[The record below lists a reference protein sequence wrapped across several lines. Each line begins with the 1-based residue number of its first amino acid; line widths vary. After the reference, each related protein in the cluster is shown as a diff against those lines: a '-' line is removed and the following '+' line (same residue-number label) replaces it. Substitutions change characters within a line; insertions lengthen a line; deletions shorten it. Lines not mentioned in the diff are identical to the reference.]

1 MEQDKN
7 KRLDELFK
15 QAKNEPSKV
24 SFEETKGQFLSSVG
38 NQHVATKGIDIAKLF
53 NLKLIIMITS
63 IIATVALVLVL
74 KPTNT
79 TKAIEKVNI
88 NYSTPTKLVV
98 ANEKQVLQEQQ
109 QVITEY
115 LRKVDRITPD
125 GLALN
130 QEKEQILLIPADSLK
145 RYKKLLVQS
154 ARITE
159 LLDTAYQFPILTPE
173 EILANNKQKVKMFGK
188 KKQQKVKNGQWH
200 QPDPEGFLFIPMD
213 TTKRTHAFYIKRT
226 EVSNLEYR
234 TFLFD
239 LLIQNRKEEFLKAKP
254 DQAMWVKEY
263 PNAFNQPMQ
272 DNYFSHPAYND
283 YPVVA
288 ISREGAELFCKW
300 MTEELNVMFNLNL
313 VNNFRLPSSDEW
325 EFAAKGGLVNQP
337 YPWGGPYLR
346 NSKGCFLA
354 NFYPIKDNYT
364 ADGSLHTAKVDSY
377 NPNDY
382 GLYCMS
388 GNVAEMVYYEDENNL
403 PGTRGGSWSSIGQE
417 LQIVEGNDRFK
428 GRTEPSVN
436 VGFRPVMTYL
446 GRANAQINPSG
457 TVKIKGNIYIDKTE
471 VSNFDWREYVMWL
484 EKTYG
489 KTAMEY
495 RNALPDTLV
504 WKEKES
510 FNEPYTQY
518 YYSHPAYND
527 YPVVGISYE
536 QAVQYCKWRTE
547 RVKELF
553 ETKMLTDKKNV
564 YPTNFEYRLPTKEEW
579 EAAAKIGYSEKIQQ
593 QLNTKYKG
601 QILANLKRNKED
613 NVVVAG
619 NIPDNADITAPVKS
633 YWPNAAGCYNLI
645 GNVAEMINQQGLA
658 KGGSWK
664 NEPSEVYIEKDLTY
678 IKPTAWLGFRCV
690 AEIK

>member
-188 KKQQKVKNGQWH
+188 KKQQKVKNGQWY

-601 QILANLKRNKED
+601 QLLANLKRNTED

-619 NIPDNADITAPVKS
+619 NLAQNADIIAPVKS

>member
-188 KKQQKVKNGQWH
+188 KKQQKVKNGQWY

-510 FNEPYTQY
+510 YNEPYTQY

-619 NIPDNADITAPVKS
+619 NLAQNADIIAPVKS

-658 KGGSWK
+658 KGGSWM

-678 IKPTAWLGFRCV
+678 TKPTAWLGFRCV

>member
-38 NQHVATKGIDIAKLF
+38 DQHVATKGIDIAKLF

-510 FNEPYTQY
+510 YNEPYTQY

-619 NIPDNADITAPVKS
+619 NLAQNADIIAPVKS

-658 KGGSWK
+658 KGGSWM

-678 IKPTAWLGFRCV
+678 TKPTAWLGFRCV

>member
-213 TTKRTHAFYIKRT
+213 TTKRTHSFYIKRT

-471 VSNFDWREYVMWL
+471 VSNFDWREYVIWL

-678 IKPTAWLGFRCV
+678 TKPTAWLGFRCV

>member
-1 MEQDKN
+1 MNNDTN
-7 KRLDELFK
+7 KMLNDLFNK
-15 QAKNEPSKV
+15 AKNEPSKV
-24 SFEETKGQFLSSVG
+24 SFEETKERFITSVS
-38 NQHVATKGIDIAKLF
+38 NKNNATKGNNFARFF
-53 NLKLIIMITS
+53 NLKLIIMIAS
-63 IIATVALVLVL
+63 IITTITLVLVL
-74 KPTNT
+74 KPIST
-79 TKAIEKVNI
+79 TKTVEKENTINTSTIETTVE
-88 NYSTPTKLVV
+88 
-98 ANEKQVLQEQQ
+98 NEKQVLQEQQ

-115 LRKVDRITPD
+115 LQKVDRLTPKNIT
-125 GLALN
+125 LN
-130 QEKEQILLIPADSLK
+130 QEKVLLIPTDSLK
-145 RYKKLLVQS
+145 KYQKALVAS
-154 ARITE
+154 ARISE
-159 LLDTAYQFPILTPE
+159 ILDTAYRFPNLTPD
-173 EILANNKQKVKMFGK
+173 EIAANNKQKAKMVKQLIK
-188 KKQQKVKNGQWH
+188 LDKKQYA
-200 QPDPEGFLFIPMD
+200 FIPSG
-213 TTKRTHAFYIKRT
+213 TFKIENKNWSVQAFYMQTT
-226 EVSNLEYR
+226 EVTNLEYR

-239 LLIQNRKEEFLKAKP
+239 LLITDRKEAFLKAKP

-263 PNAFNQPMQ
+263 PDAFNKPMQ
-272 DNYFSHPAYND
+272 DNYFSHSAYND

-288 ISREGAELFCKW
+288 ISREGAEMYCKW
-300 MTEELNVMFNLNL
+300 LTEE
-313 VNNFRLPSSDEW
+313 VNKQNTESINDVRLPSNYEW
-325 EFAAKGGLVNQP
+325 MYAASSGGKHLP
-337 YPWGGPYLR
+337 YPWGGPYIR
-346 NSKGCFLA
+346 NSKGNFLA
-354 NFYPIKDNYT
+354 NFYPMKDNYM
-364 ADGSLHTAKVDSY
+364 ADGALHTAKVQSY
-377 NPNDY
+377 NPNDF

-417 LQIVEGNDRFK
+417 LQITEGNDRFK
-428 GRTEPSVN
+428 GSIKPSVN
-436 VGFRPVMTYL
+436 VGFRPVITYL
-446 GRANAQINPSG
+446 GKANAQINPPG
-457 TVKIKGNIYIDKTE
+457 TVKIKDNIYIDETE
-471 VSNFDWREYVMWL
+471 ITNFNWREYVMWL
-484 EKTYG
+484 EKKHG
-489 KTAMEY
+489 KNAIEY
-495 RNALPDTLV
+495 KNALPDTLV

-553 ETKMLTDKKNV
+553 ETEMLTDKKNV

-658 KGGSWK
+658 KGGSWINNP
-664 NEPSEVYIEKDLTY
+664 NEIFIEKEITY
-678 IKPTAWLGFRCV
+678 TKPTAWLGFRCV

>member
-619 NIPDNADITAPVKS
+619 NLAQNADIIAPVKS

-658 KGGSWK
+658 KGGSWM

>member
-239 LLIQNRKEEFLKAKP
+239 LLIQNRKEKFLKAKP

-510 FNEPYTQY
+510 YNEPYTQY

-619 NIPDNADITAPVKS
+619 NLAQNADIIAPVKS

-658 KGGSWK
+658 KGGSWM

-678 IKPTAWLGFRCV
+678 TKPTAWLGFRCV

>member
-188 KKQQKVKNGQWH
+188 KKQQKVKNGQWY

-633 YWPNAAGCYNLI
+633 YWPNAVGCYNLI

-658 KGGSWK
+658 KGGSWM

>member
-188 KKQQKVKNGQWH
+188 KKQQKVKNGQWY

-593 QLNTKYKG
+593 QL
-601 QILANLKRNKED
+601 
-613 NVVVAG
+613 
-619 NIPDNADITAPVKS
+619 
-633 YWPNAAGCYNLI
+633 
-645 GNVAEMINQQGLA
+645 
-658 KGGSWK
+658 
-664 NEPSEVYIEKDLTY
+664 
-678 IKPTAWLGFRCV
+678 
-690 AEIK
+690 

>member
-579 EAAAKIGYSEKIQQ
+579 EAAAKIGYSEK
-593 QLNTKYKG
+593 TKKLLETKFKG
-601 QILANLKRNKED
+601 QLLANLKRNTED

-619 NIPDNADITAPVKS
+619 NLAQNADIIAPVKS

-658 KGGSWK
+658 KGGSWM

-678 IKPTAWLGFRCV
+678 TKPTAWLGFRCV

>member
-601 QILANLKRNKED
+601 QLLANLKRNTED

-619 NIPDNADITAPVKS
+619 NLAQNADIIAPVKS

>member
-1 MEQDKN
+1 MSNDTN
-7 KRLDELFK
+7 KMLNDLFNK
-15 QAKNEPSKV
+15 AKNEPSKV
-24 SFEETKGQFLSSVG
+24 SFEATKERFITSVS
-38 NQHVATKGIDIAKLF
+38 NKNNATKGNNFARFF
-53 NLKLIIMITS
+53 NLKLIIMIAS
-63 IIATVALVLVL
+63 IITTITLVLVL
-74 KPTNT
+74 KPTTTTKTTDKENT
-79 TKAIEKVNI
+79 TNT
-88 NYSTPTKLVV
+88 STVETTIK
-98 ANEKQVLQEQQ
+98 NEKQVLQEQQ

-115 LRKVDRITPD
+115 LQKVDRLTPKNI
-125 GLALN
+125 ALN
-130 QEKEQILLIPADSLK
+130 QEKALLIPTDSLK
-145 RYKKLLVQS
+145 KYKKALVAS
-154 ARITE
+154 ARISE
-159 LLDTAYQFPILTPE
+159 ILDTAYRFPNLTPD
-173 EILANNKQKVKMFGK
+173 EIAANNKQKAKMVKQLIK
-188 KKQQKVKNGQWH
+188 LDKKQYA
-200 QPDPEGFLFIPMD
+200 FIPSGTFKIED
-213 TTKRTHAFYIKRT
+213 KNWSVQAFYMQTT
-226 EVSNLEYR
+226 EVTNLEYR

-239 LLIQNRKEEFLKAKP
+239 LLITDRKETFLKAKP

-263 PNAFNQPMQ
+263 PNAFNKPMQ
-272 DNYFSHPAYND
+272 DNYFSHSAYND

-288 ISREGAELFCKW
+288 ISREGAEMYCKW
-300 MTEELNVMFNLNL
+300 LTEE
-313 VNNFRLPSSDEW
+313 VNKQNTEPINDIRLPSNYEWMYAASD
-325 EFAAKGGLVNQP
+325 GGKHFP

-354 NFYPIKDNYT
+354 NFYPMKDNYI
-364 ADGSLHTAKVDSY
+364 ADGAFHTTKVQSY
-377 NPNDY
+377 NPNDF

-417 LQIVEGNDRFK
+417 LQIIQGNDRFK
-428 GRTEPSVN
+428 ERTKPSVN
-436 VGFRPVMTYL
+436 VGFRPVITYL
-446 GRANAQINPSG
+446 GRAKAQINPSG
-457 TVKIKGNIYIDKTE
+457 TVKIKDNIYIDETE
-471 VSNFDWREYVMWL
+471 ITNFNWREYMMWL
-484 EKTYG
+484 EKEHG
-489 KTAMEY
+489 KNAIEY
-495 RNALPDTLV
+495 KNALPDTLV

-579 EAAAKIGYSEKIQQ
+579 EAAAKIGYSEKTQQ

-619 NIPDNADITAPVKS
+619 NVPDNGDITAQVKS
-633 YWPNAAGCYNLI
+633 YWPNAVGCYNLI

-658 KGGSWK
+658 KGGSWINDP
-664 NEPSEVYIEKDLTY
+664 NEISIEKEITY
-678 IKPTAWLGFRCV
+678 TKPTAWLGFRCV

>member
-188 KKQQKVKNGQWH
+188 KKQQKVKNGQWY

-601 QILANLKRNKED
+601 QLLANLKRNTED

-619 NIPDNADITAPVKS
+619 NLAQNADIIAPVKS

-658 KGGSWK
+658 KGGSWM

-678 IKPTAWLGFRCV
+678 TKPTAWLGFRCV

>member
-377 NPNDY
+377 N
-382 GLYCMS
+382 
-388 GNVAEMVYYEDENNL
+388 
-403 PGTRGGSWSSIGQE
+403 
-417 LQIVEGNDRFK
+417 
-428 GRTEPSVN
+428 
-436 VGFRPVMTYL
+436 
-446 GRANAQINPSG
+446 
-457 TVKIKGNIYIDKTE
+457 
-471 VSNFDWREYVMWL
+471 
-484 EKTYG
+484 
-489 KTAMEY
+489 
-495 RNALPDTLV
+495 
-504 WKEKES
+504 
-510 FNEPYTQY
+510 
-518 YYSHPAYND
+518 
-527 YPVVGISYE
+527 
-536 QAVQYCKWRTE
+536 
-547 RVKELF
+547 
-553 ETKMLTDKKNV
+553 
-564 YPTNFEYRLPTKEEW
+564 
-579 EAAAKIGYSEKIQQ
+579 
-593 QLNTKYKG
+593 
-601 QILANLKRNKED
+601 
-613 NVVVAG
+613 
-619 NIPDNADITAPVKS
+619 
-633 YWPNAAGCYNLI
+633 
-645 GNVAEMINQQGLA
+645 
-658 KGGSWK
+658 
-664 NEPSEVYIEKDLTY
+664 
-678 IKPTAWLGFRCV
+678 
-690 AEIK
+690 

>member
-188 KKQQKVKNGQWH
+188 KKQQKVKNGQWY

-619 NIPDNADITAPVKS
+619 NLAQNADIIAPVKS

-658 KGGSWK
+658 KGGSWM

-678 IKPTAWLGFRCV
+678 TKPTAWLGFRCV

>member
-579 EAAAKIGYSEKIQQ
+579 EAAAKIGYSEK
-593 QLNTKYKG
+593 TKKLLETKFKG
-601 QILANLKRNKED
+601 QLLANLKRNTED

-619 NIPDNADITAPVKS
+619 NLAQNADIIAPVKS

>member
-1 MEQDKN
+1 MDNDAN
-7 KRLDELFK
+7 KLLNDLFNK
-15 QAKNEPSKV
+15 AKNEPSKV
-24 SFEETKGQFLSSVG
+24 SFEETKGRFLSSVG
-38 NQHVATKGIDIAKLF
+38 NQHIATKGIDIAKLF

-63 IIATVALVLVL
+63 IITTLALVLVF
-74 KPTNT
+74 KPNT
-79 TKAIEKVNI
+79 ETKPVENVKTKHLI
-88 NYSTPTKLVV
+88 PTTSLVET
-98 ANEKQVLQEQQ
+98 EKQVLQEQQ

-115 LRKVDRITPD
+115 LRKVDRITPE
-125 GLALN
+125 GLVLN

-159 LLDTAYQFPILTPE
+159 LLETVYQFPKLTQE

-213 TTKRTHAFYIKRT
+213 TIKRTHAFYIKQT
-226 EVSNLEYR
+226 EVTNLEYR

-288 ISREGAELFCKW
+288 ISREGAVLFCKW
-300 MTEELNVMFNLNL
+300 MTEELNKLTPNL
-313 VNNFRLPSSDEW
+313 VNDFRLPSSDEW
-325 EFAAKGGLVNQP
+325 EFAAKGGLENQP

-354 NFYPIKDNYT
+354 NFYPMKDNYT
-364 ADGSLHTAKVDSY
+364 EDGALHTAKVDSY

-417 LQIVEGNDRFK
+417 LKIVEGNDRFK

-446 GRANAQINPSG
+446 GRANAQINPFG
-457 TVKIKGNIYIDKTE
+457 TVKIKRDIYIDKTE
-471 VSNFDWREYVMWL
+471 VTNFNWREYVIWL
-484 EKTYG
+484 EKKYG
-489 KTAMEY
+489 KTALEY
-495 RNALPDTLV
+495 KNALPDTLV
-504 WKEKES
+504 WREITS
-510 FNEPYTQY
+510 YNEPYTKY
-518 YYSHPAYND
+518 YFSHLAYND

-553 ETKMLTDKKNV
+553 KTKALTDKKNV
-564 YPTNFEYRLPTKEEW
+564 YPINFEYRLPTKEEW
-579 EAAAKIGYSEKIQQ
+579 ETAAKIGYSEKTKK
-593 QLNTKYKG
+593 QLENKYKG
-601 QILANLKRNKED
+601 QILANLKRNIED

-619 NIPDNADITAPVKS
+619 NFSQNADVTAPVKS
-633 YWPNAAGCYNLI
+633 YWPNAIGCYNLI
-645 GNVAEMINQQGLA
+645 GNVAEMISQQGLA
-658 KGGSWK
+658 KGGSWM
-664 NEPSEVYIEKDLTY
+664 NESSEVYIEKDLTY
-678 IKPTAWLGFRCV
+678 TKPTAWLGFRCV
-690 AEIK
+690 AELKN